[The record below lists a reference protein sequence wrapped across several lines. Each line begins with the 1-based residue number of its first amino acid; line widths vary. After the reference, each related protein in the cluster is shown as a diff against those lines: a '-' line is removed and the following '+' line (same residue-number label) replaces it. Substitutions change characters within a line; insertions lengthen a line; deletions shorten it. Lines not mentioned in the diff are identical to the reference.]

1 LQELVFVFVS
11 EFLSKTFCKKLFSE
25 IIFLPWIST
34 FFQRVLEK
42 CVSKF
47 FKNDFQ
53 KFFKNYFQQQ
63 SLKIVFWK
71 NSKNSQNFKSYFQKL
86 KKL

>member
-1 LQELVFVFVS
+1 MI
-11 EFLSKTFCKKLFSE
+11 SK
-25 IIFLPWIST
+25 
-34 FFQRVLEK
+34 
-42 CVSKF
+42 
-47 FKNDFQ
+47 N
-53 KFFKNYFQQQ
+53 FKNYFQQQ